1 MTAIMVASNRMDTT
15 LDARGLA
22 CPLPAVKARR
32 ALLAVPPGGALV
44 VLATDPEAPIDVA
57 AVAADAGCTFA
68 AEREPGGWRLTLRR
82 PARPAP

>member
-1 MTAIMVASNRMDTT
+1 MNPTV

-32 ALLAVPPGGALV
+32 ALAAVPPGGALL

-57 AVAADAGCTFA
+57 AVAADAGCRISEA
-68 AEREPGGWRLTLRR
+68 RDGRVWRLLIER
-82 PARPAP
+82 PGTAR

>member
-1 MTAIMVASNRMDTT
+1 MDTT

-32 ALLAVPPGGALV
+32 ALAAVPPGAALI

-57 AVAADAGCTFA
+57 AVAADAGCAFSA
-68 AEREPGGWRLTLRR
+68 RRDARAWRLELRR
-82 PARPAP
+82 PGPPQR

>member
-1 MTAIMVASNRMDTT
+1 MLSDRMDTL

-32 ALLAVPPGGALV
+32 ALAAVAPGDALI

-68 AEREPGGWRLTLRR
+68 AEREPGGWRLILRR
-82 PARPAP
+82 PARPAR

>member
-1 MTAIMVASNRMDTT
+1 MNPTV

-32 ALLAVPPGGALV
+32 ALAAVPPGGALL

-57 AVAADAGCTFA
+57 AVAAEAGCTIRQA
-68 AEREPGGWRLTLRR
+68 HDGEAWRLLVERPR
-82 PARPAP
+82 PAR

>member
-1 MTAIMVASNRMDTT
+1 MNPTV

-32 ALLAVPPGGALV
+32 ALAAVPPGGALL

-57 AVAADAGCTFA
+57 AVAADAGCTMTRA
-68 AEREPGGWRLTLRR
+68 HDGEAWRLLVER
-82 PARPAP
+82 PGLAR

>member
-1 MTAIMVASNRMDTT
+1 MNPSV

-32 ALLAVPPGGALV
+32 ALATVPPGGALL

-57 AVAADAGCTFA
+57 AVAADAGCSITEA
-68 AEREPGGWRLTLRR
+68 RDGRVWRLLIER
-82 PARPAP
+82 PVLAR